1 MSICPHTIRVMEDW
15 AGTKAQN
22 TTKNLNSRHHAL
34 SSFDGTLNSRNSGG
48 GALGKALRGKSTLS
62 GSKEGKAR
70 VEESAE
76 VEPTSGGQDEATL
89 GSRLGPGAMSATG
102 GFSQG
107 VQMSY
112 MRANT

>member
-1 MSICPHTIRVMEDW
+1 MSICPHTIRVIEDW
-15 AGTKAQN
+15 AGTKAQH

-34 SSFDGTLNSRNSGG
+34 SSFDGTLNSRNSVGG
-48 GALGKALRGKSTLS
+48 SLGKALRGKSTLA

-76 VEPTSGGQDEATL
+76 VEPASGGQETVT
-89 GSRLGPGAMSATG
+89 GSARPGAGAMSATG

-107 VQMSY
+107 V
-112 MRANT
+112 